1 MVILFLTLSILALT
15 FYFIKSET
23 SAKKEKILA
32 QESIVCLFACAM
44 LIDHRKTKEE
54 LLIVRKFLIKNFDKN
69 TTTQML
75 FKLKEHINNPQFNRS
90 DVRPY
95 CIGVN
100 LGLKYQQRI
109 NLLTT
114 LFRICSVNG
123 EINEYEDELIQKYAN
138 HSNIREDDY
147 EKIRNLFSNAY
158 RWKKKRDSE
167 KRSEGA
173 TQSYFAKNTSWAR
186 KTLGISEN
194 ADETEIKRAYRLA
207 AREYHPDK
215 HLDASES
222 EIHHFTK
229 KFLEINEAYDIL
241 IK

>member
-1 MVILFLTLSILALT
+1 MVILLLTLSILALT

-100 LGLKYQQRI
+100 LRLKSQQRI

-147 EKIRNLFSNAY
+147 EKIKNLFSNAY
-158 RWKKKRDSE
+158 R
-167 KRSEGA
+167 
-173 TQSYFAKNTSWAR
+173 
-186 KTLGISEN
+186 
-194 ADETEIKRAYRLA
+194 
-207 AREYHPDK
+207 
-215 HLDASES
+215 
-222 EIHHFTK
+222 
-229 KFLEINEAYDIL
+229 
-241 IK
+241 